1 MRGLVTKKTTV
12 NRVATLTNAT
22 RATATTSVVT
32 TDVTAKVMT
41 KAVAVRRRGR
51 RGETD
56 ECGDDYGDYNSGDDR
71 CDMKGYDDSNYGW
84 RGNKD

>member
-22 RATATTSVVT
+22 RATATTALVT

-41 KAVAVRRRGR
+41 KAAAVRRRGR

-56 ECGDDYGDYNSGDDR
+56 EGGEYDSDYNSGDDR
-71 CDMKGYDDSNYGW
+71 CDMKGYDDNNYGW
-84 RGNKD
+84 RGNED